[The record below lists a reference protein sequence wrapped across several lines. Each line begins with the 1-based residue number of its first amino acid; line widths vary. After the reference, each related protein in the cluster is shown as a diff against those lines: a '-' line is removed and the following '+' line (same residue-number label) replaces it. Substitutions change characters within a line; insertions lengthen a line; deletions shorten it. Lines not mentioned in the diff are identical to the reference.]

1 MEVVENKEMRHFEV
15 QVGGMLA
22 LIEYQIQ
29 EKKVFLT
36 RVDFP
41 EKFLADGRATEMLE
55 RALDMIE
62 ETGMRV
68 VPMTRFVKDY
78 FKEHKEKKH
87 LLPVGIH
94 L

>member
-1 MEVVENKEMRHFEV
+1 MDIIDNTEMRHFEV
-15 QVGGMLA
+15 RVGGMLA
-22 LIEYQIQ
+22 TIEYQIQ

-36 RVDFP
+36 RVEFP
-41 EKFLADGRATEMLE
+41 EKFKADGRATEMLE

-62 ETGMRV
+62 ETGMRI
-68 VPMTRFVKDY
+68 VPMTKFAKDY
-78 FKEHKEKKH
+78 FKEHKEKRH